1 MININKKISEKIS
14 EKMNNRLIETL
25 YETNTTKLNWGKS
38 LFIFELG
45 LASAIKYKLSNLLIE
60 NIKL

>member
-1 MININKKISEKIS
+1 MININKKIS
-14 EKMNNRLIETL
+14 EKMNNRLIEKL

-38 LFIFELG
+38 LLIFELG
-45 LASAIKYKLSNLLIE
+45 LVSAIKYKLSNLLIE